1 MGFLFLDIESFVAP
15 HNERSGLNP
24 HHDESKVIV
33 IAYNYYD
40 LRKAPHEGEIKAPT
54 FLYDWTLGGE
64 KELLDKFWSILK
76 EIHANDDFLKIVGFN
91 QLAYDLPYLFSRM
104 EYHAI
109 AHKQE
114 LFDILFSFPRH
125 VDLAQLGMAIS
136 EDTKRDE
143 DFRCISQKKINGYF
157 EIPIKVDNGKDLSI
171 YYAKEQYNLIEKY
184 VKEEFTFEL
193 LYQSILDYF
202 LYVK

>member
-40 LRKAPHEGEIKAPT
+40 LRKAPCAGEIKAPT
-54 FLYDWTLGGE
+54 FLYDWVEGSE
-64 KELLDKFWSILK
+64 KELLDKFWGILK
-76 EIHANDDFLKIVGFN
+76 EIHESDDFLKIVGFN

-104 EYHAI
+104 DYHAI

-114 LFDILFSFPRH
+114 LFDIYIDKSVKELR
-125 VDLAQLGMAIS
+125 
-136 EDTKRDE
+136 
-143 DFRCISQKKINGYF
+143 
-157 EIPIKVDNGKDLSI
+157 EI
-171 YYAKEQYNLIEKY
+171 LIEKNLPLSGNKTKQ
-184 VKEEFTFEL
+184 VHR
-193 LYQSILDYF
+193 ILDN
-202 LYVK
+202 L